1 MFSDHNSCLW
11 VKVAKSVLF
20 YVQSGVKGLK
30 MFRGSDPI
38 NMDAKGR
45 MAIPTR
51 YRALLDEVCSSE
63 LVITIDMKS
72 PCLTLS
78 PLPEWKKFEQKVAA
92 LPAMDDLGEMLS
104 RFVVGQAKDLQ
115 VDGSGRI
122 LIPTELR
129 GYASLDKKLVLVGR
143 TQRLE
148 IWSEA
153 NWNAER
159 EKSQAN
165 YRAMLVD
172 KESMSDA
179 LKNLSW

>member
-1 MFSDHNSCLW
+1 
-11 VKVAKSVLF
+11 
-20 YVQSGVKGLK
+20 

-51 YRALLDEVCSSE
+51 YRAMLDELCAGE

-72 PCLTLS
+72 TCLTLS
-78 PLPEWKKFEQKVAA
+78 PLPEWRRFEEKVAA
-92 LPAMDDLGEMLS
+92 LPALDPLGEMLS

-115 VDGSGRI
+115 LDGSGRI
-122 LIPTELR
+122 LLPTELR
-129 GYASLDKKLVLVGR
+129 DYAQLEKKLVLVGR

-148 IWSEA
+148 LWSEA

-159 EKSQAN
+159 NKSQQS
-165 YRAMLVD
+165 YRAMLD
-172 KESMSDA
+172 EPGAITDA

>member
-1 MFSDHNSCLW
+1 MF
-11 VKVAKSVLF
+11 K
-20 YVQSGVKGLK
+20 
-30 MFRGSDPI
+30 GSDPI
-38 NMDAKGR
+38 NMDTKGR

-51 YRALLDEVCSSE
+51 YRAVLDEICRGD

-72 PCLTLS
+72 TCLTLS
-78 PLPEWKKFEQKVAA
+78 PLPEWKRFEEKVAA

-122 LIPTELR
+122 LIPAELR
-129 GYASLDKKLVLVGR
+129 GYAQLEKKLVLVGR

-148 IWSEA
+148 IWSEE

-159 EKSQAN
+159 EKSQET
-165 YRAMLVD
+165 YRSMLLD
-172 KESMSDA
+172 RENMSEA

>member
-1 MFSDHNSCLW
+1 MF
-11 VKVAKSVLF
+11 K
-20 YVQSGVKGLK
+20 
-30 MFRGSDPI
+30 GSDPI

-51 YRALLDEVCSSE
+51 YRTVLDEICSGD

-72 PCLTLS
+72 TCLTLS
-78 PLPEWKKFEQKVAA
+78 PLPEWKKFEEKVAA
-92 LPAMDDLGEMLS
+92 LPALDDLAEMLS

-122 LIPTELR
+122 LIPPELR
-129 GYASLDKKLVLVGR
+129 DYAQLEKKLVLVGR
-143 TQRLE
+143 KRRLE
-148 IWSEA
+148 IWSED

-159 EKSQAN
+159 QKSQEN
-165 YRAMLVD
+165 YRGMLLD
-172 KESMSDA
+172 RENMSDA

>member
-1 MFSDHNSCLW
+1 VF
-11 VKVAKSVLF
+11 K
-20 YVQSGVKGLK
+20 
-30 MFRGSDPI
+30 GSDPI

-51 YRALLDEVCSSE
+51 YRTVLDEICSGD

-72 PCLTLS
+72 TCLTLS
-78 PLPEWKKFEQKVAA
+78 PLPEWKKFEEKVAA
-92 LPAMDDLGEMLS
+92 LPALDDLAEMLS

-122 LIPTELR
+122 LIPPELR
-129 GYASLDKKLVLVGR
+129 DYAQLEKKLVLVGR
-143 TQRLE
+143 TRRLE
-148 IWSEA
+148 IWSED

-159 EKSQAN
+159 QKSQEN
-165 YRAMLVD
+165 YRGMLLD
-172 KESMSDA
+172 RENMSDA

>member
-1 MFSDHNSCLW
+1 
-11 VKVAKSVLF
+11 
-20 YVQSGVKGLK
+20 

-51 YRALLDEVCSSE
+51 YRALLAELCAGE

-72 PCLTLS
+72 TCLTLS
-78 PLPEWKKFEQKVAA
+78 PLPEWRRFEEKVSA
-92 LPAMDDLGEMLS
+92 LPALDPLGEMLS

-115 VDGSGRI
+115 LDGNGRV
-122 LIPTELR
+122 LLPTELR
-129 GYASLDKKLVLVGR
+129 EYAQLEKKLVLVGR

-148 IWSEA
+148 IWSEE
-153 NWNAER
+153 NWNRER
-159 EKSQAN
+159 DKSQQS
-165 YRAMLVD
+165 YRDMLQ
-172 KESMSDA
+172 EPGAISDA

>member
-1 MFSDHNSCLW
+1 
-11 VKVAKSVLF
+11 
-20 YVQSGVKGLK
+20 

-51 YRALLDEVCSSE
+51 YRALLAELCAGE

-72 PCLTLS
+72 TCLTLS
-78 PLPEWKKFEQKVAA
+78 PLPEWRRFEEKVSA
-92 LPAMDDLGEMLS
+92 LPALDPLGEMLS

-115 VDGSGRI
+115 LDGNGRV
-122 LIPTELR
+122 LLPTELR
-129 GYASLDKKLVLVGR
+129 EYAQLEKKLVLVGR

-148 IWSEA
+148 IWSEE
-153 NWNAER
+153 NWNRER
-159 EKSQAN
+159 DKSQQS
-165 YRAMLVD
+165 YRDMLQEPGAV
-172 KESMSDA
+172 SDA

>member
-1 MFSDHNSCLW
+1 LW

-20 YVQSGVKGLK
+20 NSLSGAKGLK

-51 YRALLDEVCSSE
+51 YRALLDEVCASE

-92 LPAMDDLGEMLS
+92 LPSMDDLGEMLS

-115 VDGSGRI
+115 MDGSGRI

-129 GYASLDKKLVLVGR
+129 GYAALDKKLVLVGR

-159 EKSQAN
+159 EKSQDN
-165 YRAMLVD
+165 YRAMLLD

>member
-1 MFSDHNSCLW
+1 
-11 VKVAKSVLF
+11 
-20 YVQSGVKGLK
+20 
-30 MFRGSDPI
+30 
-38 NMDAKGR
+38 MDAKGR

-51 YRALLDEVCSSE
+51 YRAVLDDLCAGE

-72 PCLTLS
+72 TCLTLS
-78 PLPEWKKFEQKVAA
+78 PLPEWRRFEEKVAA
-92 LPAMDDLGEMLS
+92 LPALDPLGEMLS

-115 VDGSGRI
+115 LDGSGRI
-122 LIPTELR
+122 LLPTELR
-129 GYASLDKKLVLVGR
+129 DYAELEKKVVLVGR

-159 EKSQAN
+159 DKSQQS
-165 YRAMLVD
+165 YRAMLD
-172 KESMSDA
+172 EPGAISDA

>member
-1 MFSDHNSCLW
+1 MF
-11 VKVAKSVLF
+11 K
-20 YVQSGVKGLK
+20 
-30 MFRGSDPI
+30 GSDPI

-51 YRALLDEVCSSE
+51 YRTVLDEICSGD

-72 PCLTLS
+72 TCLTLS
-78 PLPEWKKFEQKVAA
+78 PLPEWKKFEEKVAA
-92 LPAMDDLGEMLS
+92 LPALDDLAEMLS

-122 LIPTELR
+122 LIPPKLR
-129 GYASLDKKLVLVGR
+129 DYAQLEKKLVLVGR
-143 TQRLE
+143 TRRLE
-148 IWSEA
+148 IWSED

-159 EKSQAN
+159 QKSQEN
-165 YRAMLVD
+165 YRGMLLD
-172 KESMSDA
+172 RENMSDA

>member
-1 MFSDHNSCLW
+1 MF
-11 VKVAKSVLF
+11 K
-20 YVQSGVKGLK
+20 
-30 MFRGSDPI
+30 GSDPI
-38 NMDAKGR
+38 NMDTKGR

-51 YRALLDEVCSSE
+51 YRALLDEICRGD

-72 PCLTLS
+72 TCLTLS
-78 PLPEWKKFEQKVAA
+78 PLPEWKKFEEKVAA

-104 RFVVGQAKDLQ
+104 RFVVGQAKGLQ

-122 LIPTELR
+122 LIPPELR
-129 GYASLDKKLVLVGR
+129 GYAQLEKKLVLVGR

-148 IWSEA
+148 IWSEE

-159 EKSQAN
+159 EKSQET
-165 YRAMLVD
+165 YRSMLLD
-172 KESMSDA
+172 RENMSEA

>member
-1 MFSDHNSCLW
+1 
-11 VKVAKSVLF
+11 
-20 YVQSGVKGLK
+20 

-51 YRALLDEVCSSE
+51 YRALLSEICQGE

-72 PCLTLS
+72 TCLTLS
-78 PLPEWKKFEQKVAA
+78 PLPEWKNFEAKVAA
-92 LPAMDDLGEMLS
+92 LPALDDLGEMLS
-104 RFVVGQAKDLQ
+104 RFVIGQAKDIQL
-115 VDGSGRI
+115 DANGRI
-122 LIPTELR
+122 LIPSELR
-129 GYASLDKKLVLVGR
+129 EYAEIDKKLILVGR

-148 IWSEA
+148 IWAEN

-159 EKSQAN
+159 EKSQQN
-165 YRAMLVD
+165 YRDMLGNKD
-172 KESMSDA
+172 NMSEA

>member
-1 MFSDHNSCLW
+1 
-11 VKVAKSVLF
+11 
-20 YVQSGVKGLK
+20 

-51 YRALLDEVCSSE
+51 YRALLSEICQGE

-72 PCLTLS
+72 TCLTLS
-78 PLPEWKKFEQKVAA
+78 PLPEWKNFEAKVAA
-92 LPAMDDLGEMLS
+92 LPALDDLGEMLS
-104 RFVVGQAKDLQ
+104 RFVIGQAKDIQL
-115 VDGSGRI
+115 DANGRI
-122 LIPTELR
+122 LIPSELR
-129 GYASLDKKLVLVGR
+129 EYAEIDKKLILVGR

-148 IWSEA
+148 IWAED

-159 EKSQAN
+159 EKSQQN
-165 YRAMLVD
+165 YRDMLGNKD
-172 KESMSDA
+172 NMSEA

>member
-1 MFSDHNSCLW
+1 
-11 VKVAKSVLF
+11 
-20 YVQSGVKGLK
+20 

-51 YRALLDEVCSSE
+51 YRTLLDEICRGD

-78 PLPEWKKFEQKVAA
+78 PLPEWKKFEEKVAA
-92 LPAMDDLGEMLS
+92 LPALDPVGEMLS

-115 VDGSGRI
+115 MDGSCRI
-122 LIPTELR
+122 LIPPELR
-129 GYASLDKKLVLVGR
+129 DYAGLEKKLVLVGR

-148 IWSEA
+148 IWSEE
-153 NWNAER
+153 NWGAER

-165 YRAMLVD
+165 YREMLLD
-172 KESMSDA
+172 SENMSDA

>member
-1 MFSDHNSCLW
+1 MF
-11 VKVAKSVLF
+11 K
-20 YVQSGVKGLK
+20 
-30 MFRGSDPI
+30 GSDPI

-51 YRALLDEVCSSE
+51 YRTVLDEICSGD

-72 PCLTLS
+72 TCLTLS
-78 PLPEWKKFEQKVAA
+78 PLPEWKKFEEKVAA
-92 LPAMDDLGEMLS
+92 LPALDDLAEMLG

-122 LIPTELR
+122 LIPPELR
-129 GYASLDKKLVLVGR
+129 DYAQLEKKLVLVGR
-143 TQRLE
+143 TRRLE
-148 IWSEA
+148 IWSED

-159 EKSQAN
+159 QKSQEN
-165 YRAMLVD
+165 YRGMLLD
-172 KESMSDA
+172 RENMSDA